1 MSTLIKCRRYLILI
15 RIFLVIRCVF
25 SLYAKV
31 DHLAEEKGPGSFLKY
46 GIIFDFT
53 SGAVNHL
60 IYDGVI

>member
-1 MSTLIKCRRYLILI
+1 M
-15 RIFLVIRCVF
+15 F

-46 GIIFDFT
+46 GIIFNFT

-60 IYDGVI
+60 IDDGVI